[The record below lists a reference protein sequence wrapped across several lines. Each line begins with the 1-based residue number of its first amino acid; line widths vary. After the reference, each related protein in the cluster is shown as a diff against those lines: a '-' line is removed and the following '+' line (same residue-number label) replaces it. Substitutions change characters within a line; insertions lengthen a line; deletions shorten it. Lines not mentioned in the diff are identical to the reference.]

1 MQLLQDITHNYTVF
15 SHIGPKIK
23 NLVLGTHTYI
33 SFPAYF
39 AYTDFF
45 RVNISET
52 HSKTHKMIETL
63 LKNLNKQEPLLPNPC
78 ITKGVVKRACT
89 RATQVNIILFNT
101 ELTNKRGG

>member
-39 AYTDFF
+39 A
-45 RVNISET
+45 
-52 HSKTHKMIETL
+52 L

-89 RATQVNIILFNT
+89 RATQVNINLFNT
-101 ELTNKRGG
+101 ELTNKRRG